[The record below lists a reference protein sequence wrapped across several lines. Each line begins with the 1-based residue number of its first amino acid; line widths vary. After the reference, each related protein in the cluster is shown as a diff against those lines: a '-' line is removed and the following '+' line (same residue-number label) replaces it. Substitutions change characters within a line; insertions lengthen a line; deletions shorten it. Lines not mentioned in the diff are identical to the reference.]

1 MLMWDYLHV
10 DFFYR
15 EHNKFDRGTVINYIV
30 RSNTKVRAAQ
40 DIYGE
45 KT

>member
-1 MLMWDYLHV
+1 MSMWDYLDV

-15 EHNKFDRGTVINYIV
+15 EHKKFDRGTVINYIV
-30 RSNTKVRAAQ
+30 RSDTKVRAAQ
-40 DIYGE
+40 GIYGE